1 MSNSERERAQRIRDT
16 LGTAGWR
23 DISTMLAE
31 QETEPPE
38 ELYAIIGRRTDTL
51 TGKSA
56 VRLAAR
62 SAALKDFRE
71 SIEDTQKL
79 LLDNRPQLVRAG
91 QE

>member
-1 MSNSERERAQRIRDT
+1 MNQLERAQRIRET

-23 DISTMLAE
+23 DISAMLAE
-31 QETEPPE
+31 QEAEPRE
-38 ELYAIIGRRTDTL
+38 ELYAIIGRRPDTL

-79 LLDNRPQLVRAG
+79 LLDNRPQLARAG